1 VIRDTPSHSIFG
13 AGEWALFDLIGKE
26 EGLKE
31 KRIEGIVLGVVT
43 NNQDKDGLGRVKV
56 KFPWLSDGDESRWAR
71 VATLM
76 AGKEIGT
83 LFLPDVGDEVV
94 IGFDHGDINH
104 PYVLGALW
112 SNVNRPPVANND
124 GKNNVRL
131 LRSRSG
137 HEIRFNDNHDEKKE
151 MIEIRTKSGHMIQ
164 LNDAS
169 GQEKIEIV
177 DKTGSNSIVIDSAG
191 NAITISSQSKLR
203 INAKI
208 IELEASASMT
218 IKSGTMLTIEGAMVK
233 IN

>member
-1 VIRDTPSHSIFG
+1 M
-13 AGEWALFDLIGKE
+13 GKE
-26 EGLKE
+26 SGLKE

-43 NNQDKDGLGRVKV
+43 NNQDKEGLGRVKV

-76 AGKEIGT
+76 AGKEVGT

-94 IGFDHGDINH
+94 IGFDHGDMNY

-112 SNVNRPPVANND
+112 SKANKPPLANND

-137 HEIRFNDNHDEKKE
+137 HEIRFDDNQDEKKE
-151 MIEIRTKSGHMIQ
+151 MIEIHTKSGHRIQ

-177 DKTGSNSIVIDSAG
+177 DKTGNNSIVIDSKG

-203 INAKI
+203 INAKT
-208 IELEASASMT
+208 IELEASGSMT

>member
-1 VIRDTPSHSIFG
+1 MIRDTPFHSIFG
-13 AGEWALFDLIGKE
+13 GEELALFDLMGKE
-26 EGLKE
+26 SGLKD

-43 NNQDKDGLGRVKV
+43 NNQDKEGLGRVKV

-76 AGKEIGT
+76 AGKEMGT

-94 IGFDHGDINH
+94 IGFDHGDINY
-104 PYVLGALW
+104 PYVLGSLW
-112 SNVNRPPVANND
+112 SNANRPPVANND

-137 HEIRFNDNHDEKKE
+137 HEIRFDDNQDEKKE
-151 MIEIRTKSGHMIQ
+151 MIEIRTKSGHKIQ

-177 DKTGSNSIVIDSAG
+177 DKTGNNSIVIDSAG

-203 INAKI
+203 INAKT
-208 IELEASASMT
+208 IELEASGSMT

>member
-1 VIRDTPSHSIFG
+1 MFSE
-13 AGEWALFDLIGKE
+13 GELALFDLMGKE
-26 EGLKE
+26 ERLKE

-76 AGKEIGT
+76 AGKETGT

-112 SNVNRPPVANND
+112 SNSRKPPVANND

-137 HEIRFNDNHDEKKE
+137 HEIRFDDSQDEKKE
-151 MIEIRTKSGHMIQ
+151 MIEIRTKSGHRIQ

-177 DKTGSNSIVIDSAG
+177 DKTGNNSIVIDSAG
-191 NAITISSQSKLR
+191 NTITISSESELH
-203 INAKI
+203 INAKT
-208 IELEASASMT
+208 IELKASANMT

>member
-1 VIRDTPSHSIFG
+1 MIRGTPSHSIFG
-13 AGEWALFDLIGKE
+13 AGELALFDLTGKE
-26 EGLKE
+26 SGLNE

-43 NNQDKDGLGRVKV
+43 NNQDKEGLGRVKV
-56 KFPWLSDGDESRWAR
+56 KFPWLSDGDESHWAR

-76 AGKEIGT
+76 TGKEMGIF
-83 LFLPDVGDEVV
+83 FLPDVGDEVV
-94 IGFDHGDINH
+94 IGFDHGDINY

-112 SNVNRPPVANND
+112 SKANKPPIANND

-137 HEIRFNDNHDEKKE
+137 HEIRFDDNQDEKKE
-151 MIEIRTKSGHMIQ
+151 MIEIRTKSGHRIQ

-177 DKTGSNSIVIDSAG
+177 DKTGNNSIIIDSAG
-191 NAITISSQSKLR
+191 NSITISSLSKLS
-203 INAKI
+203 INAKT
-208 IELEASASMT
+208 IELESSGSMT